1 MKADL
6 INNLIKHTVVKTVL
20 NKDSKDQTSKAIQ
33 ITINTQTNEDMFALP
48 DMVPSVSNLQSYI
61 DDDQDD
67 SDSHV
72 ELSPRK
78 QSKWMGNIHNVD
90 VTSNEFK
97 ALPADVRYDILT
109 DLKETRKQNSWGR
122 LYEMPQVCTNVKQYL
137 NCIYIYIYIY
147 IYMCVCVCVQSNPQ
161 FEATIVFKLISYIYL
176 LFLISYNIFML
187 CTRRICNYFL
197 FLFKH
202 D

>member
-6 INNLIKHTVVKTVL
+6 INNLIKHSVVKTAL
-20 NKDSKDQTSKAIQ
+20 NKDSKVDQTNGAIQ
-33 ITINTQTNEDMFALP
+33 AMLNMQTNCSKEDMFILP
-48 DMVPSVSNLQSYI
+48 DMPSTSTSNMQTYI
-61 DDDQDD
+61 SDNEDD
-67 SDSHV
+67 SDTSV

-122 LYEMPQVCTNVKQYL
+122 LHEIPQVCMYK
-137 NCIYIYIYIY
+137 C
-147 IYMCVCVCVQSNPQ
+147 
-161 FEATIVFKLISYIYL
+161 
-176 LFLISYNIFML
+176 
-187 CTRRICNYFL
+187 
-197 FLFKH
+197 
-202 D
+202 

>member
-6 INNLIKHTVVKTVL
+6 INNLIKHRVVKTVL

-33 ITINTQTNEDMFALP
+33 INTQTNEDMFVLP
-48 DMVPSVSNLQSYI
+48 DMPSISNSQSYV
-61 DDDQDD
+61 DDDPPVDEED
-67 SDSHV
+67 SDSPV

-137 NCIYIYIYIY
+137 NTV
-147 IYMCVCVCVQSNPQ
+147 YMQSIPQ
-161 FEATIVFKLISYIYL
+161 FVTEILI
-176 LFLISYNIFML
+176 
-187 CTRRICNYFL
+187 TYF
-197 FLFKH
+197 
-202 D
+202 